1 MLHCGA
7 TGPDAVEHRD
17 NLHTL
22 WSVTAPLVHANKLR
36 AIFLE
41 VSYPD
46 ERPDHLLFGHLTPRW
61 LMEEL
66 GHLAQLVQPQHPH
79 AALHGLTIV
88 VTHIKPALTPGPSPQ
103 ERITPQLQARHALG
117 GRFIVPSQGSRMG
130 F

>member
-1 MLHCGA
+1 MIPARMPWSSGITCI
-7 TGPDAVEHRD
+7 R
-17 NLHTL
+17 L
-22 WSVTAPLVHANKLR
+22 WTVIAPLVQAKKLR

-66 GHLAQLVQPQHPH
+66 GRLAQVVHPQDPH
-79 AALHGLTIV
+79 AALQGLTVV
-88 VTHIKPALTPGPSPQ
+88 VTHIKPALTQGPSPQ
-103 ERITPQLQARHALG
+103 ERIVQQLQARNTLG
-117 GRFIVPSQGSRMG
+117 VRFIIPSQGSRLE

>member
-1 MLHCGA
+1 MI
-7 TGPDAVEHRD
+7 
-17 NLHTL
+17 LHTL
-22 WSVTAPLVHANKLR
+22 WSVIAPLVHANKLR

-66 GHLAQLVQPQHPH
+66 SHLAQTVQPQYPH
-79 AALHGLTIV
+79 TTLHGLTIG

-103 ERITPQLQARHALG
+103 ERITQQLQARNALG
-117 GRFIVPSQGSRMG
+117 VRFIVPSPGSRIA